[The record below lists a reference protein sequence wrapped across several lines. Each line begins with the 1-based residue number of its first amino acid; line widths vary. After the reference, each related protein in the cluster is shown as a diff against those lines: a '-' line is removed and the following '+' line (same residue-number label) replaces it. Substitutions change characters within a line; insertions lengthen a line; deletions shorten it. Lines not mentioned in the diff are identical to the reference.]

1 MELLKLDIE
10 ELVNIINRALEED
23 KELSVNKW
31 CDKVGIKQSTLK
43 SKLSRGKYI
52 YNAKLRS
59 YSKKDITSNITSN
72 ITSGEPVIKQDK
84 EEVNNSIAIDK
95 IDIDKLNLLLNNLD
109 DILKL
114 VSNKDVTSNITI
126 DNKETTVKTL
136 RVNTELYNKVRNK
149 AIKENKTIG
158 SILNKALL
166 DYLNKYGE

>member
-52 YNAKLRS
+52 YNSKLRS
-59 YSKKDITSNITSN
+59 YSKKYITSNITSV
-72 ITSGEPVIKQDK
+72 EPVIKQDK

-95 IDIDKLNLLLNNLD
+95 VDIDKLNLLLNNLD

-114 VSNKDVTSNITI
+114 VSNKDITSNITI

-149 AIKENKTIG
+149 AAKENKTIG

>member
-31 CDKVGIKQSTLK
+31 CDKVGVNKSTLK

-52 YNAKLRS
+52 YNSNLRS
-59 YSKKDITSNITSN
+59 YSKKGITSNITYSN
-72 ITSGEPVIKQDK
+72 PERKQDK
-84 EEVNNSIAIDK
+84 EEVNNK
-95 IDIDKLNLLLNNLD
+95 IDIDKLNILLNNLD
-109 DILKL
+109 DILEL
-114 VSNKDVTSNITI
+114 VKNKNITSNITI

-136 RVNTELYNKVRNK
+136 RVNTELYNKIRDK
-149 AIKENKTIG
+149 AAKEKITIG
-158 SILNKALL
+158 SILNNALL

>member
-31 CDKVGIKQSTLK
+31 CDKVGVNKSTLK

-52 YNAKLRS
+52 YNSKLRS
-59 YSKKDITSNITSN
+59 YSKKDITSNITSVE
-72 ITSGEPVIKQDK
+72 SVIKQDK
-84 EEVNNSIAIDK
+84 EEVNNSISINKVDMN
-95 IDIDKLNLLLNNLD
+95 KLNILLNNLD
-109 DILKL
+109 DILNL
-114 VSNKDVTSNITI
+114 VSNKDITSNITI
-126 DNKETTVKTL
+126 KSKETTVKTL
-136 RVNTELYNKVRNK
+136 RINTELYNKVRNK
-149 AIKENKTIG
+149 ALKENKTIG

>member
-1 MELLKLDIE
+1 MELLKIDIKD
-10 ELVNIINRALEED
+10 LVNTINRALEED

-52 YNAKLRS
+52 YNSKLRS
-59 YSKKDITSNITSN
+59 YSKKDITSNITSV
-72 ITSGEPVIKQDK
+72 EPVIKQDK

-95 IDIDKLNLLLNNLD
+95 VDIDKLNLLLNNLD

-114 VSNKDVTSNITI
+114 VSNKDITSNIII

-149 AIKENKTIG
+149 AAKENKTIG

>member
-10 ELVNIINRALEED
+10 ELVNIINIALEDD

-31 CDKVGIKQSTLK
+31 CDKVGVNKSTLK

-52 YNAKLRS
+52 YNSSIRR
-59 YSKKDITSNITSN
+59 YVKKNITSN
-72 ITSGEPVIKQDK
+72 ITNINPVIKLDK
-84 EEVNNSIAIDK
+84 KEVNNIISIDK
-95 IDIDKLNLLLNNLD
+95 IDIDKLNLLLNNID

-114 VSNKDVTSNITI
+114 ISNKDITSNITI
-126 DNKETTVKTL
+126 ENKETTVKTL
-136 RVNTELYNKVRNK
+136 RVNTELYNKIRDK
-149 AIKENKTIG
+149 AIKEKKTIG

>member
-31 CDKVGIKQSTLK
+31 CDKVGINKSTLK

-52 YNAKLRS
+52 YNSKLRS
-59 YSKKDITSNITSN
+59 YSKKDITSNITSV
-72 ITSGEPVIKQDK
+72 EPVIKKDK
-84 EEVNNSIAIDK
+84 EEVNNIVTIDK
-95 IDIDKLNLLLNNLD
+95 VDIDKLNILLNNLD

-126 DNKETTVKTL
+126 ENKETTVKTL
-136 RVNTELYNKVRNK
+136 RVNTELYNKIRDK
-149 AIKENKTIG
+149 AAKENKTIG
-158 SILNKALL
+158 SILNTALL
-166 DYLNKYGE
+166 EYLNKYGE

>member
-31 CDKVGIKQSTLK
+31 CDKVGVNKSTLK

-52 YNAKLRS
+52 YNSNLRS
-59 YSKKDITSNITSN
+59 YSKKGITSNITYSN
-72 ITSGEPVIKQDK
+72 PERKQDK
-84 EEVNNSIAIDK
+84 EEVNNIVDVNK
-95 IDIDKLNLLLNNLD
+95 IDIDKLNILLNNLD
-109 DILKL
+109 DILEL
-114 VSNKDVTSNITI
+114 VKNKNITSNITI

-136 RVNTELYNKVRNK
+136 RVNTELYNKIRDK
-149 AIKENKTIG
+149 AAKEKITIG
-158 SILNKALL
+158 SILNNALL

>member
-31 CDKVGIKQSTLK
+31 CDKVGVNKSTLK

-52 YNAKLRS
+52 YNSNLRS
-59 YSKKDITSNITSN
+59 YSKKGITSNITYSN
-72 ITSGEPVIKQDK
+72 PERKQDK
-84 EEVNNSIAIDK
+84 EEVNNIVEVNK
-95 IDIDKLNLLLNNLD
+95 IDIDKLNILLNNLD
-109 DILKL
+109 DILEL
-114 VSNKDVTSNITI
+114 VKNKNITSNITI

-136 RVNTELYNKVRNK
+136 RVNKELYNKIRDK
-149 AIKENKTIG
+149 AAKEKITIG
-158 SILNKALL
+158 SILNNALL

>member
-10 ELVNIINRALEED
+10 ELVNIINIALEED

-59 YSKKDITSNITSN
+59 YSKKDITSNITYVK
-72 ITSGEPVIKQDK
+72 PVIKQDK

-95 IDIDKLNLLLNNLD
+95 VDIEKLNLLLNNLD
-109 DILKL
+109 DILNL
-114 VSNKDVTSNITI
+114 VSNKDITSNITI

-136 RVNTELYNKVRNK
+136 RVNTELYNKIRNK
-149 AIKENKTIG
+149 AVKENKTIG

>member
-31 CDKVGIKQSTLK
+31 CDKVGVNKSTLK

-52 YNAKLRS
+52 YNSNLRS
-59 YSKKDITSNITSN
+59 YSKKGITSNITYSN
-72 ITSGEPVIKQDK
+72 PERKQDK
-84 EEVNNSIAIDK
+84 EEVNNIVEVNK
-95 IDIDKLNLLLNNLD
+95 IDIDKLNILLNNLD
-109 DILKL
+109 DILEL
-114 VSNKDVTSNITI
+114 VKNKNITSNITI

-136 RVNTELYNKVRNK
+136 RVNTELYNKIRDK
-149 AIKENKTIG
+149 AAKEKITIG
-158 SILNKALL
+158 SILNNALL

>member
-52 YNAKLRS
+52 YNSKLRS
-59 YSKKDITSNITSN
+59 YRKKAITSI
-72 ITSGEPVIKQDK
+72 ELEIKQEK

-95 IDIDKLNLLLNNLD
+95 VDIDKLNLLLNNLD

-114 VSNKDVTSNITI
+114 VSNKDIMS
-126 DNKETTVKTL
+126 NKETTVKTL

-149 AIKENKTIG
+149 AAKENKTIG

>member
-31 CDKVGIKQSTLK
+31 CDKVGVNKSTLK

-52 YNAKLRS
+52 YNSKLRS
-59 YSKKDITSNITSN
+59 YSKKDITSNITSV
-72 ITSGEPVIKQDK
+72 EPVIKQDK

-95 IDIDKLNLLLNNLD
+95 VDIDKLNLLLNNLD

-114 VSNKDVTSNITI
+114 VSNKDITSNITI
-126 DNKETTVKTL
+126 ENKETTVKTL
-136 RVNTELYNKVRNK
+136 RVNTELYNKIRDK
-149 AIKENKTIG
+149 AAKENTTIG

>member
-31 CDKVGIKQSTLK
+31 CDKVGINKSTLK

-52 YNAKLRS
+52 YNSKLRS
-59 YSKKDITSNITSN
+59 YSKKDITSNITSV
-72 ITSGEPVIKQDK
+72 EPVIKQDK

-95 IDIDKLNLLLNNLD
+95 VDIDKLNLLLNNLD

-126 DNKETTVKTL
+126 ENKETTVKTL
-136 RVNTELYNKVRNK
+136 RVNKEIYNKIRDK
-149 AIKENKTIG
+149 AAKENKTIG

>member
-31 CDKVGIKQSTLK
+31 CDKVGVNKSTLK

-52 YNAKLRS
+52 YNSKLRS
-59 YSKKDITSNITSN
+59 YSKKDITSNITSV
-72 ITSGEPVIKQDK
+72 EPVIKQDK

-95 IDIDKLNLLLNNLD
+95 VDIEKLNLLLNNLD
-109 DILKL
+109 DILKM
-114 VSNKDVTSNITI
+114 VSNKDITSNITI
-126 DNKETTVKTL
+126 ENKETTVKTL
-136 RVNTELYNKVRNK
+136 RVNTELYNKIRDK
-149 AIKENKTIG
+149 AAKENKTIG

>member
-31 CDKVGIKQSTLK
+31 CDKVGVNKSTLK

-52 YNAKLRS
+52 YNSKLRS
-59 YSKKDITSNITSN
+59 YSKKDITSNITDN
-72 ITSGEPVIKQDK
+72 NPVEKQGKD
-84 EEVNNSIAIDK
+84 EDVNSIAIDK
-95 IDIDKLNLLLNNLD
+95 VDVNKLNLLLNNID

-114 VSNKDVTSNITI
+114 VSNKDITSNITI
-126 DNKETTVKTL
+126 ENKETTVKTL
-136 RVNTELYNKVRNK
+136 RVNTELYNKIRDK
-149 AIKENKTIG
+149 AAKENKTIG
-158 SILNKALL
+158 SILNTALL

>member
-10 ELVNIINRALEED
+10 ELVNRINRALEED

-52 YNAKLRS
+52 YNSKLRS
-59 YSKKDITSNITSN
+59 YRKKAITSI
-72 ITSGEPVIKQDK
+72 ELEIKQEK

-95 IDIDKLNLLLNNLD
+95 VDIDKLNLLLNNLD

-114 VSNKDVTSNITI
+114 VSNKDIISNITI
-126 DNKETTVKTL
+126 GNKETTVKTL

-149 AIKENKTIG
+149 AAKENKTIG

>member
-31 CDKVGIKQSTLK
+31 CDKVGVNKSTLK

-52 YNAKLRS
+52 YNSKLRS
-59 YSKKDITSNITSN
+59 YSKKDITSNITDNKSV
-72 ITSGEPVIKQDK
+72 EKQGTD
-84 EEVNNSIAIDK
+84 EDVNSIAIDK
-95 IDIDKLNLLLNNLD
+95 VDVNKLNLLLNNLD

-114 VSNKDVTSNITI
+114 ISNKDITSNITI
-126 DNKETTVKTL
+126 ENKETTVKTL
-136 RVNTELYNKVRNK
+136 RVNTELYNKIRDK
-149 AIKENKTIG
+149 AAKENKTIG
-158 SILNKALL
+158 SILNTALL

>member
-31 CDKVGIKQSTLK
+31 CDKVGVNKSTLK

-52 YNAKLRS
+52 YNSKLRS
-59 YSKKDITSNITSN
+59 YSKKDITSNITEV
-72 ITSGEPVIKQDK
+72 EPVIKQDK

-95 IDIDKLNLLLNNLD
+95 VNIDKLNLLLDNLD
-109 DILKL
+109 NVLKL
-114 VSNKDVTSNITI
+114 VEKQDITSNITI
-126 DNKETTVKTL
+126 ENKETTVKTL
-136 RVNTELYNKVRNK
+136 RVNTELYNKIKDK

>member
-31 CDKVGIKQSTLK
+31 CDKVGINKSTLK

-52 YNAKLRS
+52 YNSKLRS
-59 YSKKDITSNITSN
+59 YSKKDITSNITSV
-72 ITSGEPVIKQDK
+72 EPVIKQDK

-95 IDIDKLNLLLNNLD
+95 VDIDKLNLLLNNLD

-126 DNKETTVKTL
+126 ENKETTVKTL
-136 RVNTELYNKVRNK
+136 RVNKEIYNKIRDN
-149 AIKENKTIG
+149 AAKENKTIG

>member
-52 YNAKLRS
+52 YNSKLRS
-59 YSKKDITSNITSN
+59 YSKKDITSNITN
-72 ITSGEPVIKQDK
+72 GKPVIKQDK

-95 IDIDKLNLLLNNLD
+95 VDIDNLNLLLNNLD

-114 VSNKDVTSNITI
+114 VSNKDITSNITI

-149 AIKENKTIG
+149 AAKENKTIG

>member
-31 CDKVGIKQSTLK
+31 CDKVGVNKSTLK

-52 YNAKLRS
+52 YNSKLRS
-59 YSKKDITSNITSN
+59 YSKKDITSNITK
-72 ITSGEPVIKQDK
+72 GKPVIKQNK
-84 EEVNNSIAIDK
+84 EDDNNNIAIDK

-114 VSNKDVTSNITI
+114 VQNKDITSNITI

-136 RVNTELYNKVRNK
+136 RVNTELYNRIRDK
-149 AIKENKTIG
+149 AAKEKITIG